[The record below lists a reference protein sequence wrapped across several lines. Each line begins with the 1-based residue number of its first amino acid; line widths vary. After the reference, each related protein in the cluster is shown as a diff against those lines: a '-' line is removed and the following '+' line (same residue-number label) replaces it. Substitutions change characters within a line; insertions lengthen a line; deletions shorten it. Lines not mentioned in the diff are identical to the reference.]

1 MCPYHN
7 WTYRL
12 SGELIRARYMPE
24 EFDRTR
30 YPLRPVH
37 VREVGGAV
45 YICLAENPPDFA
57 PYAAAVGRQLAP
69 HALMDAKVAA
79 EVDLVEHGNWK
90 LVMENSRECY
100 HCASGHRDLMRS
112 LLDIYD
118 FANPEAVETI
128 GAYWAAWERAGLPA
142 GVAEGP
148 DFRASRLPLVN
159 GARSVTI
166 DGELAVKKPLGVEP
180 PGAYGS
186 LRWVHYPSTFNHAIG
201 DYGVLIRMLP
211 LGPQETLVTTKFL
224 VARDAVEGVDYDL
237 QRLTEVWNITN
248 AEDKALVE
256 RNQAGVNSF
265 GYRPGP
271 IFAGAG
277 GRDHQVRRVVL
288 RRDAGLSRRC
298 APPRGVSSGAGR
310 MNRHPVPRDGG
321 AIAQPDGVV
330 ALDMID
336 EARKRAD
343 AAGPADE
350 PAVQPDR
357 HHARLAL
364 GAAPIQPVERIPHIG
379 EELLAEVEPLPA
391 GHPAIVG
398 VEAVGNDEMVAP
410 GDASPVRK
418 IVVVASLS

>member
-1 MCPYHN
+1 MDIRARLAELLAERRHGFSLPQGFYTDPVVHEADLHAIFYRRWLFVAASCELAEPGAFVTLTVGRSPILLLRNDSGELRAFFNTCRHRGARIVDAPRGKLSVVMCPYHN

-30 YPLRPVH
+30 FPLRPVH

-69 HALMDAKVAA
+69 HALTHAKVAA

-128 GAYWAAWERAGLPA
+128 GAYWAAWEGAGLPA

-159 GARSVTI
+159 GARSMTI

-201 DYGVLIRMLP
+201 DYGVLIRILP

-271 IFAGAG
+271 YSPALEAGIIKFVEWYCAEMQAYLDG
-277 GRDHQVRRVVL
+277 
-288 RRDAGLSRRC
+288 ASRY
-298 APPRGVSSGAGR
+298 
-310 MNRHPVPRDGG
+310 
-321 AIAQPDGVV
+321 
-330 ALDMID
+330 
-336 EARKRAD
+336 EAS
-343 AAGPADE
+343 
-350 PAVQPDR
+350 
-357 HHARLAL
+357 HLAL
-364 GAAPIQPVERIPHIG
+364 
-379 EELLAEVEPLPA
+379 A
-391 GHPAIVG
+391 G
-398 VEAVGNDEMVAP
+398 
-410 GDASPVRK
+410 
-418 IVVVASLS
+418 